1 MKKLFLCFIFAM
13 SALFSAD
20 LAQLNFAH
28 KITAKDSINYISTH
42 KNTLYI
48 STNSGEVE
56 IYDLQTRKKVDS
68 IKLPNITDLW
78 GKSSA
83 PRVFNTH
90 TKDGK
95 SLVIVSQ
102 DTADKSNL
110 FIHKNG
116 KGKNGGLQK
125 IDLGE
130 KSGIIKNAF
139 FVSDDEILLSISSF
153 EIIRYNVARGEV
165 VWSLKPTF
173 LEAINEVFTDLRIEG
188 DLAISTTEGGTIY
201 LIDLANGEVKRILK
215 GANFDYI
222 YMLGVAKNVAL
233 TAGRDKICGVYNLT
247 NGDFKRIKAEFIIYA
262 VAISGDSSRGAMSYN
277 ENGDIL
283 IFNTQS
289 LAKIA
294 LLTGGN
300 APTSQVIF
308 MDNSKVLAAFGND
321 SVLFWNVK

>member
-1 MKKLFLCFIFAM
+1 MKKICFYLTFAI

-78 GKSSA
+78 GEVSA

-116 KGKNGGLQK
+116 KLRK

-173 LEAINEVFTDLRIEG
+173 LEAINEVFTDLRVNG

-201 LIDLANGEVKRILK
+201 LIDLASGEVRRILK

-222 YMLGVAKNVAL
+222 YMLGTAKNVAL

-289 LAKIA
+289 LAKLA

>member
-1 MKKLFLCFIFAM
+1 MKKICFYLTFAM

-28 KITAKDSINYISTH
+28 KITVKDFINYISTH

-78 GKSSA
+78 GESNA

-95 SLVIVSQ
+95 SLLIVSQ

-116 KGKNGGLQK
+116 KLQK

-153 EIIRYNVARGEV
+153 EIIRYNIARGEV

-173 LEAINEVFTDLRIEG
+173 LEAINEVFTDLRVNG

-201 LIDLANGEVKRILK
+201 LIDLASGAVKRILK

-222 YMLGVAKNVAL
+222 YMLGVSKNVVL

-308 MDNSKVLAAFGND
+308 MDNSVVLAAFGND

>member
-1 MKKLFLCFIFAM
+1 MKKLFFMFLFALT
-13 SALFSAD
+13 ALSGED
-20 LAQLNFAH
+20 LAQLHFTH
-28 KITAKDSINYISTH
+28 KITAKDSINYISTY
-42 KNTLYI
+42 KDSLYI
-48 STNSGEVE
+48 STNSGVVE
-56 IYDLQTRKKVDS
+56 IYDLKTRKKKDL
-68 IKLPNITDLW
+68 IKLPNIVDLW
-78 GKSSA
+78 GESNA

-95 SLVIVSQ
+95 NLLIISQ
-102 DTADKSNL
+102 DTADKSNI
-110 FIHKNG
+110 FIHSNG
-116 KGKNGGLQK
+116 NLRK

-139 FVSDDEILLSISSF
+139 FVNEDEILLSISSF
-153 EIIRYNVARGEV
+153 EIIRYNIVRSEV
-165 VWSLKPTF
+165 VWSLKPKF
-173 LEAINEVFTDLRIEG
+173 LEAINEVFTDLRING

-201 LIDLANGEVKRILK
+201 LIDLANGAVKRILK

-222 YMLGVAKNVAL
+222 YMLGTAKNVAL
-233 TAGRDKICGVYNLT
+233 TAGRDKICGIYDLQS
-247 NGDFKRIKAEFIIYA
+247 GDFRRIKTEFIAYV
-262 VAISGDSSRGAMSYN
+262 VAISSDSTRGAVSYN

-283 IFNTQS
+283 IFNAQT

-308 MDNSKVLAAFGND
+308 MDNSNILAIFGNN

>member
-1 MKKLFLCFIFAM
+1 MKKIIFLALCFVGAI

-20 LAQLNFAH
+20 LAQLNFTH
-28 KITAKDSINYISTH
+28 KITAKDSINYVSTY
-42 KNTLYI
+42 KNSLYI

-56 IYDLQTRKKVDS
+56 IYDLQTRKKIDS

-78 GKSSA
+78 GESNA

-90 TKDGK
+90 TIDGK
-95 SLVIVSQ
+95 SLLIVSQ

-116 KGKNGGLQK
+116 KLQK

-153 EIIRYNVARGEV
+153 EIIRYNVVRGEV

-201 LIDLANGEVKRILK
+201 LIDLASGEVKRILK

-222 YMLGVAKNVAL
+222 YMLGTAKNIAL
-233 TAGRDKICGVYNLT
+233 TAGRDKICGIYNLT

-283 IFNTQS
+283 IFEAQS
-289 LAKIA
+289 LAKLA
-294 LLTGGN
+294 LLVGGN

-308 MDNSKVLAAFGND
+308 MDNNNVLATFGND
-321 SVLFWNVK
+321 SVLFWNLK

>member
-1 MKKLFLCFIFAM
+1 MKKLFLCFVGVI
-13 SALFSAD
+13 SVLFGAD
-20 LAQLNFAH
+20 LAQLDYAQ
-28 KITAKDSINYISTH
+28 KITAKDSINYISTY

-56 IYDLQTRKKVDS
+56 IYNLQTRKKIDS

-78 GKSSA
+78 GEVRQ

-95 SLVIVSQ
+95 SLLIVSQ

-110 FIHKNG
+110 FIYKNS
-116 KGKNGGLQK
+116 KLRK

-130 KSGIIKNAF
+130 KNGIIKNAF
-139 FVSDDEILLSISSF
+139 FVNDDEILLSISSF
-153 EIIRYNVARGEV
+153 EIIRYNIARGEV
-165 VWSLKPTF
+165 VWSLKPKF
-173 LEAINEVFTDLRIEG
+173 LEAINEVFTDLRING
-188 DLAISTTEGGTIY
+188 DLAISSTEGGSLY

-222 YMLGVAKNVAL
+222 YMLGTTKNVAL

-247 NGDFKRIKAEFIIYA
+247 NGDFKRIKTEFMIYA
-262 VAISGDSSRGAMSYN
+262 VAISSDSSRGAVSYN

-283 IFNTQS
+283 IFNTHS

-321 SVLFWNVK
+321 SVLFWNLK

>member
-1 MKKLFLCFIFAM
+1 MKKIFLCFVGAI
-13 SALFSAD
+13 SVLFGAD
-20 LAQLNFAH
+20 FAQLDYAH
-28 KITAKDSINYISTH
+28 KITAKDSINYISTY

-56 IYDLQTRKKVDS
+56 IYDLQTRKKIDS

-78 GKSSA
+78 GEVSA

-95 SLVIVSQ
+95 SLLIVSQ

-110 FIHKNG
+110 FIYKNG
-116 KGKNGGLQK
+116 KLQK

-130 KSGIIKNAF
+130 KNGIIKNAF
-139 FVSDDEILLSISSF
+139 FVNENEILLSISSF
-153 EIIRYNVARGEV
+153 EIIRYNIAQSEV
-165 VWSLKPTF
+165 VWSLKPKF
-173 LEAINEVFTDLRIEG
+173 LEAINEVFTDLRIKG
-188 DLAISTTEGGTIY
+188 DLAISSTEGWSLY
-201 LIDLANGEVKRILK
+201 LIDLASGEVKRILK

-222 YMLGVAKNVAL
+222 YMLGTAKNVVL

-247 NGDFKRIKAEFIIYA
+247 NGDFRRIKTEFMIYA
-262 VAISGDSSRGAMSYN
+262 VAISGDSSRGAVSYN

-283 IFNTQS
+283 IFNTQT
-289 LAKIA
+289 LAKIT

-308 MDNSKVLAAFGND
+308 MDNSNVLAAFGND
-321 SVLFWNVK
+321 SVLFWNLK

>member
-1 MKKLFLCFIFAM
+1 MKKIIFLALCLVSAI
-13 SALFSAD
+13 SALFGAD
-20 LAQLNFAH
+20 LAQLGYAH
-28 KITAKDSINYISTH
+28 KITAKDFINYISTY
-42 KNTLYI
+42 KNSLYI

-56 IYDLQTRKKVDS
+56 IYDLQTRKKKDS

-78 GKSSA
+78 GEVSA

-95 SLVIVSQ
+95 SLLIVSQ

-110 FIHKNG
+110 FIYSNDK
-116 KGKNGGLQK
+116 LRK

-139 FVSDDEILLSISSF
+139 FVNDDEILLSISSF
-153 EIIRYNVARGEV
+153 EIIRYNIARSEV
-165 VWSLKPTF
+165 VWSLKPKF
-173 LEAINEVFTDLRIEG
+173 LEAINEVFTDLRING
-188 DLAISTTEGGTIY
+188 DLAISTTEGGSLY
-201 LIDLANGEVKRILK
+201 LIDLASGEVRRILK

-222 YMLGVAKNVAL
+222 YMLGTAKNVAL

-247 NGDFKRIKAEFIIYA
+247 NGDFKRIKTEFMIYA
-262 VAISGDSSRGAMSYN
+262 VAISGDSSRGAVSYN

-308 MDNSKVLAAFGND
+308 MDNSNVLAAFGND
-321 SVLFWNVK
+321 SVLFWNLK

>member
-1 MKKLFLCFIFAM
+1 MKKLFLCFVGAI
-13 SALFSAD
+13 SALFGAD
-20 LAQLNFAH
+20 LAQLDYAH
-28 KITAKDSINYISTH
+28 KITAKDSINYISTY

-56 IYDLQTRKKVDS
+56 IYDLQTRKKIDS

-78 GKSSA
+78 GEVSA

-95 SLVIVSQ
+95 SLLIVSQ

-110 FIHKNG
+110 FIYKNS
-116 KGKNGGLQK
+116 KLQK

-130 KSGIIKNAF
+130 KNGIIKNAF
-139 FVSDDEILLSISSF
+139 FVNDDEILLSISSF
-153 EIIRYNVARGEV
+153 EIIRYNIARSEV
-165 VWSLKPTF
+165 MWSLKPKF
-173 LEAINEVFTDLRIEG
+173 LEAINEVFTDLRIKG
-188 DLAISTTEGGTIY
+188 DLAISSTEGGSLY
-201 LIDLANGEVKRILK
+201 LIDLASGEVKRILK

-222 YMLGVAKNVAL
+222 YMLGTAKNVAL

-247 NGDFKRIKAEFIIYA
+247 NGDFKRIKTEFMIYA
-262 VAISGDSSRGAMSYN
+262 VAISSDSSRGAVSYN

-283 IFNTQS
+283 IFSTQS

-308 MDNSKVLAAFGND
+308 MDNSNVLATFGNNE
-321 SVLFWNVK
+321 VLFWNLK

>member
-1 MKKLFLCFIFAM
+1 MKNIYLILTFAI
-13 SALFSAD
+13 SALFGAD
-20 LAQLNFAH
+20 LAQLNFTH
-28 KITAKDSINYISTH
+28 KITAKDLVNYISTY
-42 KNTLYI
+42 KNNLYI

-56 IYDLQTRKKVDS
+56 IYDLQTRKKIDS

-78 GKSSA
+78 GKSNA

-90 TKDGK
+90 TIDGK
-95 SLVIVSQ
+95 KILIVSQ
-102 DTADKSNL
+102 NNPDKSNL
-110 FIHKNG
+110 FISEG
-116 KGKNGGLQK
+116 KKLTN
-125 IDLGE
+125 IELGE

-139 FVSDDEILLSISSF
+139 FVNDDEILLSISSF

-165 VWSLKPTF
+165 VWSVKPNF
-173 LEAINEVFTDLRIEG
+173 EVFTDLRING
-188 DLAISTTEGGTIY
+188 DLAISTTEGGSLY
-201 LIDLANGEVKRILK
+201 LIDLKSGAVKRILK

-262 VAISGDSSRGAMSYN
+262 VAISGDSSRGAVSYN

-283 IFNTQS
+283 IFEAQS
-289 LAKIA
+289 LAKLA
-294 LLTGGN
+294 LLVGGN

-308 MDNSKVLAAFGND
+308 MDNSKVLAAFGNNE
-321 SVLFWNVK
+321 VLFWKLK

>member
-1 MKKLFLCFIFAM
+1 MKKLFLCFVGVI
-13 SALFSAD
+13 SVLFGAD
-20 LAQLNFAH
+20 LAQLDYAQ
-28 KITAKDSINYISTH
+28 KITAKDSINYISTY

-56 IYDLQTRKKVDS
+56 IYDLQTRKKIDS

-78 GKSSA
+78 GEVSA

-95 SLVIVSQ
+95 SLLIVSQ

-110 FIHKNG
+110 FIYKNG
-116 KGKNGGLQK
+116 KLQK

-130 KSGIIKNAF
+130 KNGIIKNAF
-139 FVSDDEILLSISSF
+139 FVNEDEILLSISSF
-153 EIIRYNVARGEV
+153 EIIRYNIAQSEV
-165 VWSLKPTF
+165 VWSLKPKF
-173 LEAINEVFTDLRIEG
+173 LEAINEVFTDLRIKG
-188 DLAISTTEGGTIY
+188 DLAISSTEGGSLY
-201 LIDLANGEVKRILK
+201 LIDLASGEVKRILK

-222 YMLGVAKNVAL
+222 YMLGAAKNVAL

-247 NGDFKRIKAEFIIYA
+247 NGDFKRIKTEFMIYA
-262 VAISGDSSRGAMSYN
+262 VAISGDSSRGAVSYN

-308 MDNSKVLAAFGND
+308 MDNSNVLAVFGND
-321 SVLFWNVK
+321 EVLFWNLK

>member
-1 MKKLFLCFIFAM
+1 MKKIFLCFVGAISM
-13 SALFSAD
+13 LFGAD
-20 LAQLNFAH
+20 LAQLDYAH
-28 KITAKDSINYISTH
+28 KIIAKDSINYISTY
-42 KNTLYI
+42 KNSLYI

-56 IYDLQTRKKVDS
+56 IYDLQTRKKIDS

-78 GKSSA
+78 GEVSA

-95 SLVIVSQ
+95 SLLIVSQ

-110 FIHKNG
+110 FIYKNG
-116 KGKNGGLQK
+116 KLQK

-130 KSGIIKNAF
+130 KNGIIKNAF
-139 FVSDDEILLSISSF
+139 FVNESEILLSISSF
-153 EIIRYNVARGEV
+153 EIIRYNIARGEV
-165 VWSLKPTF
+165 VWSLNPKF
-173 LEAINEVFTDLRIEG
+173 LEAINEVFTDLRIKG
-188 DLAISTTEGGTIY
+188 DLAISSTEGGSLY
-201 LIDLANGEVKRILK
+201 LIDLASGEVKRILK

-222 YMLGVAKNVAL
+222 YMLGTAKNVAL

-247 NGDFKRIKAEFIIYA
+247 NGDFKRIKTEFMIYA
-262 VAISGDSSRGAMSYN
+262 VAISGDSSRGAVSYN

-283 IFNTQS
+283 IFNTQT

-308 MDNSKVLAAFGND
+308 MDNSKVLAAFGNNE
-321 SVLFWNVK
+321 VLFWNLK

>member
-1 MKKLFLCFIFAM
+1 MKKIFLCFIFAI

-42 KNTLYI
+42 KNMLYI

-56 IYDLQTRKKVDS
+56 IYDLQTRKRIDS

-78 GKSSA
+78 GESSA

-116 KGKNGGLQK
+116 KLQK

-153 EIIRYNVARGEV
+153 EIIRYNVARSEV

-173 LEAINEVFTDLRIEG
+173 LEAINEVFTDLRVNG

-201 LIDLANGEVKRILK
+201 LIDLASGAVKRILK

-222 YMLGVAKNVAL
+222 YMLGVSKNVAL

-247 NGDFKRIKAEFIIYA
+247 NDDFKRIKAEFIIYA

-283 IFNTQS
+283 VFNTQT
-289 LAKIA
+289 LAKLA

-308 MDNSKVLAAFGND
+308 MDNSRVLAAFGND

>member
-1 MKKLFLCFIFAM
+1 MKKICFYLTFAI

-20 LAQLNFAH
+20 LAQLNYAH
-28 KITAKDSINYISTH
+28 KITTKDFINYISTH

-78 GKSSA
+78 GESSA

-116 KGKNGGLQK
+116 KLQK

-153 EIIRYNVARGEV
+153 EIIRYNVVRGEV

-173 LEAINEVFTDLRIEG
+173 LEAINEVFTDLRVNG

-201 LIDLANGEVKRILK
+201 LIDLASGEVRRILK

-222 YMLGVAKNVAL
+222 YMLGVSKNVAL

>member
-1 MKKLFLCFIFAM
+1 MKKIFLCFVGAI
-13 SALFSAD
+13 SVLFGAD
-20 LAQLNFAH
+20 LAQLDYAH
-28 KITAKDSINYISTH
+28 KITAKDSINYISTY

-56 IYDLQTRKKVDS
+56 IYDLQTRKKKDS

-78 GKSSA
+78 GEVSA

-95 SLVIVSQ
+95 SLLIVSQ

-110 FIHKNG
+110 FIHNNG
-116 KGKNGGLQK
+116 KLQK

-130 KSGIIKNAF
+130 KNGIIKNAF
-139 FVSDDEILLSISSF
+139 FVNENEILLSISSF
-153 EIIRYNVARGEV
+153 EIIRYNIARGEV
-165 VWSLKPTF
+165 MWSLKPKF
-173 LEAINEVFTDLRIEG
+173 LEAINEVFTDLRIKG
-188 DLAISTTEGGTIY
+188 DLAISSTEGGSLY
-201 LIDLANGEVKRILK
+201 LIDLASGEVKRILK

-222 YMLGVAKNVAL
+222 YMLGTAKSITL

-247 NGDFKRIKAEFIIYA
+247 NGDFKRIKAEFMIYA
-262 VAISGDSSRGAMSYN
+262 VAISSDSSRGAVSYN

-283 IFNTQS
+283 IFNTQT
-289 LAKIA
+289 LATIA

-308 MDNSKVLAAFGND
+308 MDNSNVLAAFGSNE
-321 SVLFWNVK
+321 VLFWNLK

>member
-1 MKKLFLCFIFAM
+1 MKKIMLLGLCVVSTICVLFG
-13 SALFSAD
+13 AD
-20 LAQLNFAH
+20 LAQLSLTQ
-28 KITAKDSINYISTH
+28 KITTKDSINYISTY
-42 KNTLYI
+42 KNTLYV

-56 IYDLQTRKKVDS
+56 IYDLQTHKKIDS

-90 TKDGK
+90 TRDGK
-95 SLVIVSQ
+95 TILIVSQ

-110 FIHKNG
+110 SVYDNG
-116 KGKNGGLQK
+116 KLQN
-125 IDLGE
+125 IELGE

-139 FVSDDEILLSISSF
+139 FVNDDEILLSISSF
-153 EIIRYNVARGEV
+153 EIIRYNIKKGEI
-165 VWSLKPTF
+165 VWSLKPSF
-173 LEAINEVFTDLRIEG
+173 LEAINEVFTDLRING
-188 DLAISTTEGGTIY
+188 NLAISTTEGGTIY
-201 LIDLANGEVKRILK
+201 LIDLKSGEVKRILK

-222 YMLGVAKNVAL
+222 YMLGTAKNVAL
-233 TAGRDKICGVYNLT
+233 TAGRDKICGIYDLQS
-247 NGDFKRIKAEFIIYA
+247 GDFKRIKTEFIAYA
-262 VAISGDSSRGAMSYN
+262 TAINSDSSLGAVSYN

-308 MDNSKVLAAFGND
+308 MNNSKVLATFGNNE
-321 SVLFWNVK
+321 VLFWNLK

>member
-1 MKKLFLCFIFAM
+1 MKKITFLALCFVGAI
-13 SALFSAD
+13 SALFGAD
-20 LAQLNFAH
+20 LAQLDFAH
-28 KITAKDSINYISTH
+28 KITAKDFINYISTY

-56 IYDLQTRKKVDS
+56 IYDLQTRKKKDS

-78 GKSSA
+78 GEVSA

-95 SLVIVSQ
+95 SLLIVSQ
-102 DTADKSNL
+102 DTADKSNI
-110 FIHKNG
+110 FIHSNG
-116 KGKNGGLQK
+116 KLQK

-139 FVSDDEILLSISSF
+139 FVNENEILLSISSF
-153 EIIRYNVARGEV
+153 EIIRYNIARGEV
-165 VWSLKPTF
+165 VWSLKPKF
-173 LEAINEVFTDLRIEG
+173 LEAINEVFTDLRING
-188 DLAISTTEGGTIY
+188 DLAISTTEGGSLY
-201 LIDLANGEVKRILK
+201 LIDLANGEVRRILK

-222 YMLGVAKNVAL
+222 YMLGTAKNVAL

-247 NGDFKRIKAEFIIYA
+247 NGDFKRIKTEFIAY
-262 VAISGDSSRGAMSYN
+262 VTAISSDSSRGAVSYN

-283 IFNTQS
+283 IFEAQT

-308 MDNSKVLAAFGND
+308 MDNSNVLAAFGNNE
-321 SVLFWNVK
+321 VLFWNLK

>member
-1 MKKLFLCFIFAM
+1 MKKLFLYFIFAM

-28 KITAKDSINYISTH
+28 KITAKDFINYISTH

-78 GKSSA
+78 GEVRA

-90 TKDGK
+90 TIDGK
-95 SLVIVSQ
+95 KILIVSQ
-102 DTADKSNL
+102 NSPDSSNL
-110 FIHKNG
+110 FISDG
-116 KGKNGGLQK
+116 KKLTN
-125 IDLGE
+125 IELGD

-153 EIIRYNVARGEV
+153 EIIRYNIARGEV

-173 LEAINEVFTDLRIEG
+173 LEAINEVFTDLRVNG

-201 LIDLANGEVKRILK
+201 LIDLASGEVRRILK

-222 YMLGVAKNVAL
+222 YMLGTAKNVAL

-289 LAKIA
+289 LAKLA

-308 MDNSKVLAAFGND
+308 MDNSRVLAAFGND
-321 SVLFWNVK
+321 LVLFWNLK

>member
-1 MKKLFLCFIFAM
+1 MKKICFYLIFAI

-28 KITAKDSINYISTH
+28 KITAKDSISYISTH

-56 IYDLQTRKKVDS
+56 IYDLQTRKRIDS

-78 GKSSA
+78 GESSA

-116 KGKNGGLQK
+116 KLQK

-153 EIIRYNVARGEV
+153 EIIRYNIARGEV

-173 LEAINEVFTDLRIEG
+173 LEAINEVFTDLRVNG

-201 LIDLANGEVKRILK
+201 LIDLASGEVRRILK

-222 YMLGVAKNVAL
+222 YMLGVSKNVAL

-289 LAKIA
+289 LAKLA

-308 MDNSKVLAAFGND
+308 MDNSRVLAAFGNN

>member
-1 MKKLFLCFIFAM
+1 MKKICFYLTFAI
-13 SALFSAD
+13 SALFGAD
-20 LAQLNFAH
+20 LAQLNFTH

-56 IYDLQTRKKVDS
+56 IYDLQTRKRIDS

-78 GKSSA
+78 GEVSA

-116 KGKNGGLQK
+116 KLQK

-173 LEAINEVFTDLRIEG
+173 LEAINEVFTDLRVNG

-201 LIDLANGEVKRILK
+201 LIDLASGEVRRILK

-222 YMLGVAKNVAL
+222 YMLGTAKNVAL

-289 LAKIA
+289 LAKLA

>member
-1 MKKLFLCFIFAM
+1 MKKLFLCFVGVI
-13 SALFSAD
+13 SVLFGAD
-20 LAQLNFAH
+20 LAQLDYAQ
-28 KITAKDSINYISTH
+28 KITAKDSINYISTY

-56 IYDLQTRKKVDS
+56 IYNLQTRKKIDS

-78 GKSSA
+78 GEVRA

-95 SLVIVSQ
+95 SLLIVSQ

-110 FIHKNG
+110 FIYKNS
-116 KGKNGGLQK
+116 KLRK

-130 KSGIIKNAF
+130 KNGIIKNAF
-139 FVSDDEILLSISSF
+139 FVNDDEILLSISSF
-153 EIIRYNVARGEV
+153 EIIRYNIARGEV
-165 VWSLKPTF
+165 VWSLKPKF
-173 LEAINEVFTDLRIEG
+173 LEAINEVFTDLRING
-188 DLAISTTEGGTIY
+188 DLAISSTEGGSLY

-222 YMLGVAKNVAL
+222 YMLGTTKNVAL

-247 NGDFKRIKAEFIIYA
+247 NGDFKRIKTEFMIYA
-262 VAISGDSSRGAMSYN
+262 VAISSDSSRGAVSYN

-283 IFNTQS
+283 IFNTQT

-321 SVLFWNVK
+321 SVLFWNLK

>member
-1 MKKLFLCFIFAM
+1 MKNIYLILIFAI
-13 SALFSAD
+13 SALFGAD
-20 LAQLNFAH
+20 LAQLNYAH
-28 KITAKDSINYISTH
+28 KITAKDLVNYISTY
-42 KNTLYI
+42 KNNLYI

-56 IYDLQTRKKVDS
+56 IYDLQTRKKKDS

-78 GKSSA
+78 GEVSA

-95 SLVIVSQ
+95 SLLIVSQ

-110 FIHKNG
+110 FIHNNG
-116 KGKNGGLQK
+116 KGENSELRK

-153 EIIRYNVARGEV
+153 EIIRYNIARSEV
-165 VWSLKPTF
+165 VWSLKPKF
-173 LEAINEVFTDLRIEG
+173 LEAINEVFTDLRING
-188 DLAISTTEGGTIY
+188 DLAISTTEGGSLY
-201 LIDLANGEVKRILK
+201 LIDLANGEVRRILK

-222 YMLGVAKNVAL
+222 YMLGSAKNVAL

-247 NGDFKRIKAEFIIYA
+247 NGDFKRVKTEFIAY
-262 VAISGDSSRGAMSYN
+262 VTAISSDSSRGAVSYN

-283 IFNTQS
+283 IFEAQT

-308 MDNSKVLAAFGND
+308 MDNSNVLAAFGND

>member
-1 MKKLFLCFIFAM
+1 MKKICFYLTFAISM
-13 SALFSAD
+13 LFSAD

-28 KITAKDSINYISTH
+28 KITAKDYINYISTH

-56 IYDLQTRKKVDS
+56 IYDLQTRKRIDS

-78 GKSSA
+78 GESSA

-116 KGKNGGLQK
+116 KLQK

-139 FVSDDEILLSISSF
+139 FVNDDEILLSISSF
-153 EIIRYNVARGEV
+153 EIIRYNVARSEV

-173 LEAINEVFTDLRIEG
+173 LEAINEVFTDLRVNG

-201 LIDLANGEVKRILK
+201 LIDLASGEVRRILK

-222 YMLGVAKNVAL
+222 YMLGVSKNVAL

-262 VAISGDSSRGAMSYN
+262 VAISGDSLRGAMSYN

-289 LAKIA
+289 LAKLA

-308 MDNSKVLAAFGND
+308 MDNNKVLAAFGND